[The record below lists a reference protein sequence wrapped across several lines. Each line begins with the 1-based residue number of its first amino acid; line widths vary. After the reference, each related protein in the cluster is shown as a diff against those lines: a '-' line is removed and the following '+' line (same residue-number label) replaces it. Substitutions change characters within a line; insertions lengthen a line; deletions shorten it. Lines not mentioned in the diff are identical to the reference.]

1 MPTEGASITGRGPS
15 VVLRSG
21 STLEV
26 GPDQLEGRSS
36 ASAVPQRSGL
46 RPKSENEIGGDACH
60 ELTVMVSAYGPNLS
74 VEVPVELPVCDAVS
88 VLGVELDAFGAIVTL
103 PLF

>member
-1 MPTEGASITGRGPS
+1 
-15 VVLRSG
+15 
-21 STLEV
+21 
-26 GPDQLEGRSS
+26 
-36 ASAVPQRSGL
+36 
-46 RPKSENEIGGDACH
+46 
-60 ELTVMVSAYGPNLS
+60 MVSAYGPNLS